1 MGAWPEPLGGNASQA
16 VRFGPLAGN
25 AGGLCS
31 EMTALAGTTTNV
43 FGATTTYCY
52 PFTMGEY
59 FIPLGCGMD
68 QSAPTLLAQL
78 LAWRFGI
85 LNEQGVLLCS
95 TAQWETQGQA
105 ATYNEISFSTTPTL
119 PPGGYYLGFDLTTTN
134 QIISTLWAPAVMN
147 SVAALGFRQ
156 IAGAMGSSTTFTGT
170 NAPMVSH
177 FLFGMVGV

>member
-31 EMTALAGTTTNV
+31 EMTALTGAATGV
-43 FGATTTYCY
+43 FAANTTYCY

-59 FIPLGCGMD
+59 FIPLGCGYD
-68 QSAPTLLAQL
+68 QSAPTLPAQL

-105 ATYNEISFSTTPTL
+105 ASYNEIAFSTTPTL

-134 QIISTLWAPAVMN
+134 QTITTMWSPAVTN
-147 SVAALGFRQ
+147 TVAALGFRA
-156 IAGAMGSSTTFTGT
+156 IAGAMGSSTTFGGT
-170 NAPMVSH
+170 QATMPYH
-177 FLFGMVGV
+177 FLYGMVGV